1 MNTGRPGP
9 VPLRAADALFLHAQT
24 PLLCQQVGA
33 VVLLEAAGPGAPVV
47 GAAEFRA
54 AVGQRLPDVPELC
67 RRLERPRSRWRQPC
81 WIADG
86 DIDASERVREVTVGS
101 EGMPD
106 AFSGVVDA
114 FFSDPCDPYRKPWEF
129 LLVRGAL
136 DGQRAVLVKVHHT
149 LGDSQ
154 AIIPALTKF
163 FDDASAPRPPPAAPR
178 TVPAQGGRFSL
189 ARVRVA
195 AGTRALRGLCHL
207 ALAGTAPATSLCG
220 AFTSSRRQ
228 YVPLSLPAADFAR
241 TARALNVG
249 ITDLLVATMAEALS
263 KLLRARGEQT
273 SDRVLRVA
281 MPRARPTTPLHPA
294 APPGN
299 RSAAITPDV
308 PVGPLQPL
316 ERLAAVRDQIALRLR
331 RGEPDG
337 AALVLRAMNLLP
349 PPVQRRAAAAVYQH
363 RWFNLLI
370 SVFPGDRR
378 QHRLLGA
385 RVEGV
390 HPVLP
395 LADGVGLA
403 IGAMT
408 WERSLS
414 VGILADVDLV
424 PDVDKLAVEVVD
436 AFREY
441 QAAPFA

>member
-1 MNTGRPGP
+1 MGATRLGP
-9 VPLRAADALFLHAQT
+9 VPLRAEDALFLHAQT

-33 VVLLEAAGPGAPVV
+33 VVMLEAARPGAPCFS
-47 GAAEFRA
+47 AADFRA
-54 AVGQRLPDVPELC
+54 AVRQRLRDVPELC
-67 RRLERPRSRWRQPC
+67 RRLERPRSRWRHPR
-81 WIADG
+81 WIADD
-86 DIDASERVREVTVGS
+86 DIDTRERVQEVTVGG

-106 AFSGVVDA
+106 AFSGVVDS
-114 FFSDPCDPYRKPWEF
+114 FFSEPCDPYRKPWEF
-129 LLVRGAL
+129 LLVRGLL
-136 DGQRAVLVKVHHT
+136 DGQLAILVKVHHT
-149 LGDSQ
+149 IGDSHV
-154 AIIPALTKF
+154 IIPALTKF
-163 FDDASAPRPPPAAPR
+163 FDNAGQRRLRPAPR
-178 TVPAQGGRFSL
+178 TVLAQEGPSSRAHL
-189 ARVRVA
+189 RVA
-195 AGTRALRGLCHL
+195 ARARALRGLCHL
-207 ALAGTAPATSLCG
+207 ALAGAAPATSLCG
-220 AFTSSRRQ
+220 AFTGSRRQ
-228 YVPLSLPAADFAR
+228 YVPVSLPAVEFAR
-241 TARALNVG
+241 TARALNVS
-249 ITDLLVATMAEALS
+249 ITDLLVATVAEALS

-273 SDRVLRVA
+273 ADRVLRIA
-281 MPRARPTTPLHPA
+281 MPRAQPTAPAHRA
-294 APPGN
+294 APRGN

-308 PVGPLQPL
+308 PVGPLRPA

-378 QHRLLGA
+378 RHRLLGA

-414 VGILADVDLV
+414 IGILADAALV